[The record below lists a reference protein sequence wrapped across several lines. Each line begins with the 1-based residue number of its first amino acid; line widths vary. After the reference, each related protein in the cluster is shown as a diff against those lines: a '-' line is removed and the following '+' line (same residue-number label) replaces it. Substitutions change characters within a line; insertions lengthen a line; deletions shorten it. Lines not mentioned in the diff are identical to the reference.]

1 MDKENDL
8 SNLTVDKIKQLYK
21 NYFNKGQVSLL
32 GKLTFSNEKI
42 TQAKGCYITT
52 ESGNKL
58 FDMTSGFGTQNLGY
72 NNDEILSTRKDF
84 IDNNKLPF
92 SRLFFDENIAKLSKK
107 MAELL
112 SGNMQYSFFSNSG
125 AEANEGAIKMA
136 YKYHNGERKILIHN
150 KNSFHGKLIA
160 TSQITDSPEVGF
172 RFQNSLNTQSLDLQN
187 LDNLTEFIINKEK
200 NIYALIIEPFSASLA
215 EPFSYSQLKK
225 IQEICNKHDILVI
238 YDEVYSGFYRTG
250 SLFYFMDFKDL
261 QPDIVTYS
269 KSFGGGISSI
279 AGYTSKKQVFLKSY
293 GNQKDALLHSS
304 TYSNYVEEC
313 AVAYKTLEIFER
325 PLLISSIKEASKML
339 ETEINKLL
347 NIPYV
352 EAITGRGFHFGIEF
366 KKINLIG
373 LDKLIKFIP
382 FGITEDP
389 RFVEKLY
396 MSAVINELYIKH
408 KILSYAG
415 FNTKIKL
422 IVSPPVIINS
432 EEISYIINSIAEVID
447 QNPIMLISKFIK
459 NYLVK

>member
-1 MDKENDL
+1 M
-8 SNLTVDKIKQLYK
+8 
-21 NYFNKGQVSLL
+21 
-32 GKLTFSNEKI
+32 
-42 TQAKGCYITT
+42 
-52 ESGNKL
+52 
-58 FDMTSGFGTQNLGY
+58 
-72 NNDEILSTRKDF
+72 
-84 IDNNKLPF
+84 
-92 SRLFFDENIAKLSKK
+92 
-107 MAELL
+107 
-112 SGNMQYSFFSNSG
+112 
-125 AEANEGAIKMA
+125 
-136 YKYHNGERKILIHN
+136 
-150 KNSFHGKLIA
+150 
-160 TSQITDSPEVGF
+160 
-172 RFQNSLNTQSLDLQN
+172 
-187 LDNLTEFIINKEK
+187 
-200 NIYALIIEPFSASLA
+200 A

-373 LDKLIKFIP
+373 LD
-382 FGITEDP
+382 
-389 RFVEKLY
+389 
-396 MSAVINELYIKH
+396 
-408 KILSYAG
+408 
-415 FNTKIKL
+415 
-422 IVSPPVIINS
+422 
-432 EEISYIINSIAEVID
+432 
-447 QNPIMLISKFIK
+447 
-459 NYLVK
+459 